1 MKKVVL
7 LLFIALPMCLMAGVT
22 GKIAGTITDAKTG
35 EPLPA
40 ANVQIVGTGLGTV
53 TDAEGNFIIL
63 NIPPGTR
70 AVKIN
75 YIGYESQL
83 IENVQIMIDLTTSLS
98 VKLSPSVLVIDKEV
112 VVIAERPMIQKD
124 LTNSGSVMRR
134 EEIDGLPVSDFSE
147 VLSLQA
153 GVTDQNGL
161 LHIRGGRSN
170 EVAFMIDGMYVQD
183 PLLGH
188 MITQINNDAIQ
199 EMSLLSGTFNAE
211 YGNALS
217 GIVNIVTRDGG
228 EKHSGSLEA
237 RTSQFGVERYSDLG
251 ENRVN
256 ASLGGPLVSRKI
268 KYFVTGEKSNRDN
281 YLPFGYDR
289 DVTLF
294 SKLSFALVRNLKI
307 TLSNRYGKNR
317 HQSYSHDFKYIP
329 DQYYR
334 RRTESWQSTVMA
346 THTLRSNLFYDLR
359 LSYIEQKY
367 YSGIDKDTSAYLS
380 TTQWEYLSTAGN
392 GYEFYSKAD
401 PLEIVDSRTKTTD
414 LKGDLV
420 WQAGRLNEIKIGVQY
435 RKHWLKLFS
444 IYDPKRNFPYINDY
458 RIRPFEAAG
467 YVQDKIE
474 FPYLI
479 INLGLRYDYFNANA
493 IFRNDPLVQTGIT
506 KVKART
512 QLSPRLGIA
521 HPVSEKTKL
530 HFAYGHFFQNPEY
543 QFLFENQQYDLN
555 VREPLFGQPSLDA
568 ERTIAYEVGLSHQ
581 FSDRIAAHL
590 TAYYKD
596 VTGLIGTRYFEAFMG
611 NSGRYVGYTVYIN
624 EDYANIKGFE
634 INADIRP
641 GKYFSGG
648 LSYTFA
654 IARGSASSEAE
665 QYPGTEESTKLYF
678 LNFDQRHNLSM
689 EAMFRIPKN
698 EGPKFFGYRLLA
710 NTDYSFII
718 KASSGF
724 PYTPSGRDIGFV
736 DINSLRMPGR
746 YTIDVEIGKEF
757 SLWKAARLRVFA
769 EALNVTDH
777 RNVVYVYGD
786 TGDPDF
792 SLVGGYSKEYMQD
805 PSNYGP
811 PRSIRLG
818 AGIRF

>member
-1 MKKVVL
+1 MKKVILL
-7 LLFIALPMCLMAGVT
+7 LLFATPIGLMAGVT
-22 GKIAGTITDAKTG
+22 GKLVGRITDSKTG
-35 EPLPA
+35 EPLPG
-40 ANVQIVGTGLGTV
+40 ANIQIVGTPLGTV
-53 TDAEGNFIIL
+53 TDVDGRFALL
-63 NIPPGTR
+63 NIPPGSKT
-70 AVKIN
+70 VKVN
-75 YIGYESQL
+75 YIGYEPQT
-83 IENVQIMIDLTTSLS
+83 IEKVQIMIDLTTALD
-98 VKLSPSVLVIDKEV
+98 VKLVPSVLRLDKEIV
-112 VVIAERPMIQKD
+112 VVAERPMIQKD

-134 EEIDGLPVSDFSE
+134 EEIENLPVADFTE

-153 GVTDQNGL
+153 GVTEQSGQ

-183 PLLGH
+183 PLLGR

-217 GIVNIVTRDGG
+217 GVVNIVTRDGG
-228 EKHSGSLEA
+228 DQHSGSLEA
-237 RTSQFGVERYSDLG
+237 RTSEFGVHRYADLG
-251 ENRVN
+251 ESRMNG
-256 ASLGGPLVSRKI
+256 SLSGPVFTRKI
-268 KYFVTGEKSNRDN
+268 KYFISGEQNDRDS
-281 YLPFGYDR
+281 YLPFGYNR
-289 DVTLF
+289 EKTFFNKF
-294 SKLSFALVRNLKI
+294 SFSFLPKVKL
-307 TLSNRYGKNR
+307 TLSNRYGNTKRKGYN
-317 HQSYSHDFKYIP
+317 HDFKYIP
-329 DQYYR
+329 EQYTR
-334 RRTESWQSTVMA
+334 QRTKTWQSTLVA
-346 THTLRSNLFYDLR
+346 THTVRSNLFYDLR
-359 LSYIEQKY
+359 FSYFDQSY
-367 YSGIDKDTSAYLS
+367 YSGIDKDTSAYLAP
-380 TTQWEYLSTAGN
+380 TQWEYLSTAGN
-392 GYEFYSKAD
+392 GYEFYILAD
-401 PLEIVDSRTKTTD
+401 PLEVIDSKTKTAD

-420 WQAGRLNEIKIGVQY
+420 WQAGRLNEIKMGVQY

-444 IYDPKRNFPYINDY
+444 VYDPKRNFPYINDY
-458 RIRPFEAAG
+458 RIQPFEFAG

-474 FPYLI
+474 FPFLI
-479 INLGLRYDYFNANA
+479 INLGLRYDFFNANA
-493 IFRNDPLVQTGIT
+493 TFRQDPLSQGALV

-521 HPVSEKTKL
+521 HPVSDRTKL

-543 QFLFENQQYDLN
+543 QFLFENHQYDLN

-581 FSDRIAAHL
+581 FSERIAAHI

-596 VTGLIGTRYFEAFMG
+596 VTGLIGTRYYEAFMG
-611 NSGRYVGYTVYIN
+611 TSGRYVGYTTYIN

-654 IARGSASSEAE
+654 IAKGSASSEGE

-678 LNFDQRHNLSM
+678 LNFDQRHNLSI
-689 EAMFRIPKN
+689 ESMFRIPKN
-698 EGPKFFGYRLLA
+698 EGPAFLGIKPFA
-710 NTDYSFII
+710 NTDCSILLR
-718 KASSGF
+718 ASSGF

-736 DINSLRMPGR
+736 DKNSLRMPGR
-746 YTIDVEIGKEF
+746 YTIDLEIGKEF
-757 SLWKAARLRVFA
+757 SVWKTAKLRVFT
-769 EALNVTDH
+769 EILNVTDH
-777 RNVVYVYGD
+777 RNIIYVYGD
-786 TGDPDF
+786 TGEPDF
-792 SLVGGYSKEYMQD
+792 TFVGGHSQEYMQD